1 MLSFHV
7 DLFDPKH
14 LRCQNKPDAQIF
26 GVTPP
31 PLSPLSPSP
40 PPAAVN
46 AIPQIYILK
55 INRSPA
61 APTAPP
67 PIPRSLDRDA
77 R

>member
-31 PLSPLSPSP
+31 PLPPKSIP

-61 APTAPP
+61 APPAPP